1 MKEPI
6 ASLTDKDPP
15 GDSVIDDLIQISDFV
30 MLELETPF
38 DPTKSVA
45 PACLPTKGPSI
56 YYVITCKGGAQC
68 VELALRWH
76 FCVHGSICHA
86 IYI

>member
-6 ASLTDKDPP
+6 ASLTNRDPP

-30 MLELETPF
+30 MLELQTPF

-45 PACLPTKGPSI
+45 PACLPTKGPAI
-56 YYVITCKGGAQC
+56 YYIITCYDAFLRA
-68 VELALRWH
+68 ELTEH
-76 FCVHGSICHA
+76 VHSSPF
-86 IYI
+86 